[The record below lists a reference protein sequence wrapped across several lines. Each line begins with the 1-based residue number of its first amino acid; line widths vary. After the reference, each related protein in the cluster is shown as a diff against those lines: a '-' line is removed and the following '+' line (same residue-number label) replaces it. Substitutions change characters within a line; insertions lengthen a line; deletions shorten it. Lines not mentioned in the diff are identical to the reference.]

1 MNKYLKEFF
10 HRGLIFA
17 GFGPVILGII
27 YAILEK
33 TVENFSLGGIEILI
47 AIISVYI
54 LAFVQAGATV
64 FNQIESFS
72 VPKSLLCHLSSIYV
86 AYVLCYLVNRWI
98 PFDLKF
104 IIIFSLIFFVI
115 YFAIWGIVFF
125 SIKLISKKLNKKLG

>member
-33 TVENFSLGGIEILI
+33 TVENFSLDGIEILI

-86 AYVLCYLVNRWI
+86 VYVLCYLVNRWI
-98 PFDLKF
+98 PFDLNF
-104 IIIFSLIFFVI
+104 VIIFSLIFFVV
-115 YFAIWGIVFF
+115 YFVVWGIVYF
-125 SIKLISKKLNKKLG
+125 SVKIVSKKLNKML

>member
-17 GFGPVILGII
+17 GFGPIILGII
-27 YAILEK
+27 FAVLEK
-33 TVENFSLGGIEILI
+33 TVENFSLGGIEILV

-72 VPKSLLCHLSSIYV
+72 IPKSLLCHLSSIYV
-86 AYVLCYLVNRWI
+86 VYVLCYLVNRWI
-98 PFDLKF
+98 PFDLNF
-104 IIIFSLIFFVI
+104 IIIFSLIFFVA
-115 YFAIWGIVFF
+115 YFIIWGIVFF
-125 SIKLISKKLNKKLG
+125 SIKLVSKKLNKKLH